1 MTNVCIQKKDLKDG
15 KYLKSNILSVNYK
28 HYERERSFPYYR
40 FMGKLEF
47 ETLLQEKILYFTNP
61 EEWKKSATGD
71 KNEKYLEDWY
81 TDRKNILKAYQ
92 IINEHCMDIQ
102 EQYCTQQYIM
112 SVFSSFIGA
121 AALLQQMS
129 FCYCVADRYTESKMI
144 DEYHTKYKR
153 NIIVQFKNDFY
164 KKLTILSDDKFVP
177 VSTYL
182 YADVMP
188 MIYVNNFEEFIAK
201 YVCKCRRT
209 EDIAKNVF
217 DYGAFLKEINFQY
230 EHETRIKLHMHTE
243 NNCDLPSLSKDFYMK
258 NFYRN
263 DENEIVNNGMLFI
276 QKCKKA
282 LDKSF
287 EDVSDKIKM
296 VGGKQN
302 FELHLNEIEINKII
316 DCILLHKNA
325 DESEK
330 NAVYKLA
337 NLRDIQIK
345 EVDFDNLY
353 VEN

>member
-164 KKLTILSDDKFVP
+164 KKSVH
-177 VSTYL
+177 
-182 YADVMP
+182 
-188 MIYVNNFEEFIAK
+188 
-201 YVCKCRRT
+201 KCS
-209 EDIAKNVF
+209 I
-217 DYGAFLKEINFQY
+217 
-230 EHETRIKLHMHTE
+230 
-243 NNCDLPSLSKDFYMK
+243 
-258 NFYRN
+258 
-263 DENEIVNNGMLFI
+263 
-276 QKCKKA
+276 
-282 LDKSF
+282 
-287 EDVSDKIKM
+287 
-296 VGGKQN
+296 
-302 FELHLNEIEINKII
+302 
-316 DCILLHKNA
+316 
-325 DESEK
+325 
-330 NAVYKLA
+330 
-337 NLRDIQIK
+337 
-345 EVDFDNLY
+345 
-353 VEN
+353 